1 MQQYPDAINV
11 IEKLAGAISCL
22 LLRSDGRLLV
32 VATES
37 S

>member
-11 IEKLAGAISCL
+11 IEKLAGAICL

-32 VATES
+32 VVAAES

>member
-11 IEKLAGAISCL
+11 IEKLASALYL

-32 VATES
+32 VAAEVVN
-37 S
+37 